1 MIGRSMAVAKRTKK
15 KMKRISDKNNHLNF
29 KHTGT
34 KHGENGDRTVQQN
47 YANYFRYQS
56 DQIKSYM

>member
-1 MIGRSMAVAKRTKK
+1 MTIRDDREVNGCGKKNKK

-34 KHGENGDRTVQQN
+34 KHGKMEIELYSKIMQIILGIN
-47 YANYFRYQS
+47 
-56 DQIKSYM
+56 QIK